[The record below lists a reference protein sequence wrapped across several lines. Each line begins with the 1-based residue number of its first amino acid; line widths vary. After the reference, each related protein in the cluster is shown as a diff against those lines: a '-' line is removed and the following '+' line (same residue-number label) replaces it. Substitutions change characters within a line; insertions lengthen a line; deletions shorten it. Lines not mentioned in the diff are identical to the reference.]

1 MASITLNPGFVLILA
16 ALAALASP
24 KSVRPPLMAGAAAF
38 ALWLLLD
45 NEFGAATAVAQM
57 GLSVVLLDLD
67 ALNRVFGIAY
77 LIALVLL
84 AIYSSARR
92 SRFEDAAILL
102 LAGGAVSALFVG
114 DLISFVASASLAGF
128 AAAWVVFASPVPGAN
143 GAGVRLLIWHGL
155 EGLLFLVGVAFH
167 ISSGAENSV
176 FARLSLNTL
185 GGGFIFAAL
194 MIRVGAPMAHVWL
207 KDSVSH
213 ASSAGAVALSI
224 FTSMLGVYAL
234 ARLFPAE
241 PLLPAIG
248 GAMIILGIV
257 FAAAED
263 DLRRAASY
271 GLIAQ
276 VGVCVALIGVGSPL
290 ARAGAEAHAFALVF
304 AFSLLLMAHGAVLAR
319 TGVSRISALGG
330 LARRM
335 PMTTAFVLLGG
346 LAAAGLPGFAAY
358 VSMAVALEATGVWDH
373 RVLWTLIVAATPALA
388 ACLALRPVLAA
399 YGGAAET
406 PAVQPAVFP
415 MLLGM
420 GLAAFFCVAVGLNP
434 AWLYR
439 LTPTELAFAP
449 YTLDRLAPA
458 LETVGIGA
466 LVFLVLR
473 TMGLTAREH
482 AARLLDV
489 DALYRG
495 PIAGAG
501 RWIGV
506 VLLRL
511 YGAWQTGLDRMA
523 AHGARVFARAAQAC
537 DRPYADKLAGAMQL
551 IATAAILVIIMLFSN

>member
-1 MASITLNPGFVLILA
+1 MASVTLNPGFVLILA
-16 ALAALASP
+16 ALASLASP

-45 NEFGAATAVAQM
+45 NEFGAAAAVAQM

-114 DLISFVASASLAGF
+114 DLISFVASAALAGF
-128 AAAWVVFASPVPGAN
+128 AAAWLVFASPLPGAN
-143 GAGVRLLIWHGL
+143 GAGVRLLVWHGI
-155 EGLLFLVGVAFH
+155 EGLLLLVGVAFH

-176 FARLSLNTL
+176 FARLGADTL
-185 GGGFIFAAL
+185 GGGLIFAAL

-207 KDSVSH
+207 KDSISH

-224 FTSMLGVYAL
+224 FTSTLGVYAL

-248 GAMIILGIV
+248 GAMIILGIG

-263 DLRRAASY
+263 DLRRAGAY
-271 GLIAQ
+271 GLTAQ
-276 VGVCVALIGVGSPL
+276 VGVCVALIGIGSPL

-304 AFSLLLMAHGAVLAR
+304 AFSLLFMAHGAVLSR
-319 TGVSRISALGG
+319 TGVSRISGLGG
-330 LARRM
+330 LAQPM
-335 PMTTAFVLLGG
+335 PLTTAFMFLGG
-346 LAAAGLPGFAAY
+346 LAGAGFPGFAAY

-373 RVLWTLIVAATPALA
+373 RVLWTLIVAAAPALA
-388 ACLALRPVLAA
+388 ACLALRPVLVAFSTA
-399 YGGAAET
+399 PKAR
-406 PAVQPAVFP
+406 AVQPAVFP
-415 MLLGM
+415 TLLSM
-420 GLAAFFCVAVGLNP
+420 GLATFFCVAVGLNP

-458 LETVGIGA
+458 LETVGVGA
-466 LVFLVLR
+466 LAFVLLR
-473 TMGLTAREH
+473 ISGLTSRDRATH
-482 AARLLDV
+482 LLDV

-495 PIAGAG
+495 PIASVG
-501 RWIGV
+501 RWVGV

-511 YGAWQTGLDRMA
+511 YGASQTGLDRLA
-523 AHGARVFARAAQAC
+523 ARGAGLFTLAAQAC

-551 IATAAILVIIMLFSN
+551 IATGAIVAIIMIFRH